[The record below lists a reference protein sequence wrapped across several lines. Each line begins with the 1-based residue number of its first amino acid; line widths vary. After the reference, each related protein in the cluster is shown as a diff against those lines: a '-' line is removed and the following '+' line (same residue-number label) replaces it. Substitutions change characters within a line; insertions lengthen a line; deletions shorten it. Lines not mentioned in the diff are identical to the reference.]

1 MTIYFFK
8 TPQQSVIAT
17 QADHTLTQD
26 EVRKLCWLYGNA
38 TLIGADS
45 VDGSFIGPR
54 REMVTPWST
63 NAVEITQNMGLGG
76 IFRIEEFFPD
86 GASFDPMLQRKY
98 NGLDQQ
104 VFTVDIQPVPIKYVD
119 DLEQYS
125 EQEGLALSPEEIDY
139 LHGLER
145 HNGRPLTDSE
155 IFGFAQIN
163 SEHCRHKIFGGTFI
177 IDGKEMESSLFQMI
191 KRTTQENPNKILSAY
206 KDNVAFAAGPVVE
219 QFAPKDQS
227 TSDWFQVKE
236 IESVISLKAETH
248 NFPTTVEPFNGAA
261 TGTGGEIRDR
271 MGGGTG
277 SWPIAGTA
285 VYMTAYPRLTSE
297 RDWEN
302 ILPVRDWLYQSPE
315 DILIKASNGASD
327 FGNKFGQPLIC
338 GSVLTFEHQETVE
351 SGSPASTKYAYD
363 KVIMLAGGV
372 GYGTRRDCLKKTP
385 QPGNKVVVVGGDN
398 YRIGLG
404 GGSVS
409 SVDTGR
415 YTSGIELNAIQRAN
429 PEMQKRAYNLVRAL
443 CEEDVNPVVS
453 IHDHGSAGH
462 LNCLSEL
469 VEECGGRI
477 DMTKLPIGDHTLSSK
492 EIIANES
499 QERMGLLINEKHID
513 HVRRIAERERAPLY
527 VVGETTGDAHFSFVQ
542 GDGVKPFDLDVAQMF
557 GHSPKTIMRDSTVE
571 HHYKAPEAP
580 QAPPSSPEG
589 DTIVSSA
596 SNTAAKTIEA
606 PSGAVG
612 GASGA
617 SGASLLQYLERV
629 LQLEAV
635 ACKDWLTNKV
645 DRSVTGKIARQQ
657 CQGELQLPLSDCGV
671 VALDYR
677 GVKGIATAI
686 GHAPQAGLASPQ
698 AGSVL
703 SVAEALTNI
712 VWAPLAEGL
721 DSVSLSANWMWPCRS
736 QDGEDARL
744 YAAVKALSD
753 FCCDLH
759 INVPTGKDSLS
770 LSQQYPNG
778 EKIIS
783 PGTVIVSAGGEVS
796 DVKKVV
802 SPVIVNDKRA
812 SLYHIDFSFCEQRLG
827 GSAFAQSLNC
837 VGDDVPTV
845 TNPEYF
851 ADAFNAIQEL
861 IKRGWVMAGHD
872 ISAGGLVTC
881 LLEMCFANTKGGL
894 HINLHDLCA
903 DGDIVKTLFAENPGV
918 VIEVSDEHKFK
929 FKEFMEDVGIG
940 YAKIGYPV
948 EDSRE
953 IVIVYPTANS
963 QSSTLNSQI
972 TLDIDHLRDVWYK
985 TSYLLDRRQ
994 SFNGKARER
1003 YENYKQQPIEMKFP
1017 RGFKGTLAQYG
1028 LNPDRWKESSTLN
1041 SPLEPVRFPQ
1051 KELSSLPKAAII
1063 REKGTNG
1070 EREMAYSLYLAGF
1083 DVKDVTM
1090 TDLVTGRETLD
1101 EVQMIVFCGG
1111 FSNSDVLGS
1120 AKGWAGAFL
1129 FNPKAKEA
1137 LDRFY
1142 ARKDTL
1148 SLGICN
1154 GCQLMVELGLLK
1166 APEALPTAPE
1176 GASIVLAA
1184 ESIVSP
1190 SGDEGG
1196 TLGAKMLRNDSHKF
1210 ESNFIT
1216 LQIPENKSV
1225 MFGSLSGSKLGIW
1238 VAHGEGKFS
1247 LPGKESDYNIIAK
1260 YNHHGYPAN
1269 PNGSDY
1275 DVAGI
1280 CSADGRH
1287 LAMMPH
1293 LERAIFPWQNGWY
1306 PLNRRSDEVTPWIE
1320 AFVNARKWIEAQS

>member
-1 MTIYFFK
+1 MILFFK
-8 TPQQSVIAT
+8 TPQRSVIAVE
-17 QADHTLTQD
+17 ADHQMTAE
-26 EVRKLCWLYGNA
+26 EVEKLCWLFGEA
-38 TLIGADS
+38 ELMEGQTQQGFF
-45 VDGSFIGPR
+45 VGPR

-63 NAVEITQNMGLGG
+63 NAVEITQNMNLTG
-76 IFRIEEFFPD
+76 ISRIEEYFPVESSD
-86 GASFDPMLQRKY
+86 ADHDPMLQRMY
-98 NGLDQQ
+98 EGLDQRI
-104 VFTVDIQPVPIKYVD
+104 FTVNIQPEPIKHVEN
-119 DLEQYS
+119 LEEYN
-125 EQEGLALSPEEIDY
+125 EQEGLALSPEEIEY

-145 HNGRPLTDSE
+145 QNGRPLTDSE

-177 IDGKEMESSLFQMI
+177 IDGKEMESSLFAMI
-191 KRTTQENPNKILSAY
+191 KKTTQENPNKILSAY
-206 KDNVAFAAGPVVE
+206 KDNVAFAQGPVVE
-219 QFAPKDQS
+219 QFAPADQS
-227 TSDWFQVKE
+227 TSDYFRVKD

-285 VYMTAYPRLTSE
+285 VYMTAYPRLHDDSDAT
-297 RDWEN
+297 RDWED
-302 ILPVRDWLYQSPE
+302 ILPVREWLYQTPE
-315 DILIKASNGASD
+315 QILIKASNGASD

-338 GSVLTFEHQETVE
+338 GSVLTFEHQERPVSCDAIAT
-351 SGSPASTKYAYD
+351 PPTKYAYD

-372 GYGTRRDCLKKTP
+372 GYGTKRDCLKKEP
-385 QPGNKVVVVGGDN
+385 QKGNKVVVVGGDN

-415 YTSGIELNAIQRAN
+415 YSSGIELNAVQRAN

-469 VEECGGRI
+469 VEECGGEI
-477 DMTKLPIGDHTLSSK
+477 DMTKLPIGDKTLSSK

-499 QERMGLLINEKHID
+499 QERMGLLIDEKHIE

-527 VVGETTGDAHFSFVQ
+527 VVGETTGDAHFSFRQ

-557 GHSPKTIMRDSTVE
+557 GHSPKTIMRDNTVE
-571 HHYKAPEAP
+571 RHYAPVDYPNHADKIQE
-580 QAPPSSPEG
+580 
-589 DTIVSSA
+589 
-596 SNTAAKTIEA
+596 
-606 PSGAVG
+606 
-612 GASGA
+612 
-617 SGASLLQYLERV
+617 YLERV

-657 CQGELQLPLSDCGV
+657 CQGVLQLPLSDCGV

-686 GHAPQAGLASPQ
+686 GHAPQAGLASPE

-712 VWAPLAEGL
+712 VWAPLADGL
-721 DSVSLSANWMWPCRS
+721 DSLSLSANWMWPCRS
-736 QDGEDARL
+736 QEGEDARL

-753 FCCDLH
+753 FCCELH

-796 DVKKVV
+796 DIRKVV
-802 SPVIVNDKRA
+802 SPVLVNNKRA
-812 SLYHIDFSFCEQRLG
+812 SIYHIDFSFDQQHLG
-827 GSAFAQSLNC
+827 GSAFAQSLGK

-845 TNPEYF
+845 KNAEYF
-851 ADAFNAIQEL
+851 ADAFMAVQKL
-861 IKRGWVMAGHD
+861 IEKGWVMAGHD
-872 ISAGGLVTC
+872 ISAGGLIVT
-881 LLEMCFANTKGGL
+881 LLEMCFANNQGGM
-894 HINLHDLCA
+894 HVNLHDLCH
-903 DGDIVKTLFAENPGV
+903 DGDIVKALFAENPGV
-918 VIEVSDEHKFK
+918 VVQISDDHKQ
-929 FKEFMEDVGIG
+929 EFREMMEDLGIG
-940 YAKIGYPV
+940 YAKIAHPV

-953 IVIVYPTANS
+953 LAVVCPVCCDGIATEQTTTVTF
-963 QSSTLNSQI
+963 
-972 TLDIDHLRDVWYK
+972 DIDHLRDVWYK

-1003 YENYKQQPIEMKFP
+1003 FENYKQQPLEMKFP
-1017 RGFKGTLAQYG
+1017 RHFKGSLAQYG
-1028 LNPDRWKESSTLN
+1028 LAWRKEGGK
-1041 SPLEPVRFPQ
+1041 RDGA
-1051 KELSSLPKAAII
+1051 PKAAII

-1070 EREMAYSLYLAGF
+1070 EREMAYSMYLAGF
-1083 DVKDVTM
+1083 DVKDVMM
-1090 TDLVTGRETLD
+1090 TDLITGRETLD
-1101 EVQMIVFCGG
+1101 EVNLIVFCGG

-1129 FNPKAKEA
+1129 YNPKAKEA
-1137 LDRFY
+1137 LVRFY
-1142 ARKDTL
+1142 AREDTL

-1154 GCQLMVELGLLK
+1154 GCQLMVELGLV
-1166 APEALPTAPE
+1166 
-1176 GASIVLAA
+1176 GAK
-1184 ESIVSP
+1184 
-1190 SGDEGG
+1190 D
-1196 TLGAKMLRNDSHKF
+1196 AKMLHNDSHKF
-1210 ESNFIT
+1210 ESGFIT
-1216 LQIPENKSV
+1216 LQIPRNESV
-1225 MFGSLSGSKLGIW
+1225 MFASLSGSKLGIW

-1247 LPGKESDYNIIAK
+1247 LPAAESQYNVVAK
-1260 YNHHGYPAN
+1260 YNYHGYPAN

-1287 LAMMPH
+1287 LCMMPH
-1293 LERAIFPWQNGWY
+1293 LERAIFPWQNAWY
-1306 PLNRRSDEVTPWIE
+1306 PHNRHNDEVTPWIE
-1320 AFVNARKWIEAQS
+1320 AFVNARKWIEQR